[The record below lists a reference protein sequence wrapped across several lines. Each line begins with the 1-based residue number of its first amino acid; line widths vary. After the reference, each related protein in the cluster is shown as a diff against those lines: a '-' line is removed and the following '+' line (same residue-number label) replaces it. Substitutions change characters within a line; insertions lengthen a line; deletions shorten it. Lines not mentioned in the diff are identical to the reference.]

1 MLERRVAELEGLL
14 TKLACEK
21 ADLACELNEVQDAN
35 RVLEESLSEARLKR
49 EEAEDT
55 ASHLLAEALQKDDGT
70 WSAAAAVPACL
81 WGVNEDDD
89 DSWRICVWRHHHGI
103 GHERRIVTV
112 QAVFGGG
119 KGEGDLLA
127 APA

>member
-81 WGVNEDDD
+81 WGVNEDDEVTPPAYL
-89 DSWRICVWRHHHGI
+89 SG
-103 GHERRIVTV
+103 RRSPP
-112 QAVFGGG
+112 
-119 KGEGDLLA
+119 A
-127 APA
+127 ANPPAAAAMQRVV